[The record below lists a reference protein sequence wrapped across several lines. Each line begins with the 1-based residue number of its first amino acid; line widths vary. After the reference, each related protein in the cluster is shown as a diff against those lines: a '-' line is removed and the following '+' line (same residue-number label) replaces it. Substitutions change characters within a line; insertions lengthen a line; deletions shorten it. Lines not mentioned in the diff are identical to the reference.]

1 MNRGFGDSD
10 RILLNGSWHTRL
22 GRLSNGLR
30 GEAPSRTGP
39 QQQPLAAL
47 EMGAAQ
53 FPGTTCPLV
62 VWYWQLFFSGLT
74 SLKSMDNGGFSKSGA
89 GRANK
94 LAVTAP
100 IADRKTR

>member
-10 RILLNGSWHTRL
+10 RILLNSSWHTRL
-22 GRLSNGLR
+22 GRRSNGLR
-30 GEAPSRTGP
+30 GEAPSRTGLQ

-62 VWYWQLFFSGLT
+62 SGTGDL
-74 SLKSMDNGGFSKSGA
+74 SFPG
-89 GRANK
+89 
-94 LAVTAP
+94 
-100 IADRKTR
+100 